1 VSACAQ
7 RFAGRSQSDLKAVYD
22 PKSLLNTLR
31 IALTPPTTDG
41 TRLTALVQE
50 LASILGLL
58 PAGIKR
64 NILYTVQFGLG
75 LLRDHVAQFLTEA
88 ARLTGRS
95 GALNLS
101 HLSPKDMTLLNHLP
115 LANRHQVFADAD
127 RR

>member
-1 VSACAQ
+1 MSACAQ
-7 RFAGRSQSDLKAVYD
+7 RFAERSKNDLKAVYD

-31 IALTPPTTDG
+31 IALKPPTTGG
-41 TRLTALVQE
+41 TRLTALAQE
-50 LASILGLL
+50 FARILGLL

-64 NILYTVQFGLG
+64 GILYTVQFGLG
-75 LLRDHVAQFLTEA
+75 LLRDHLAQFLTEA

-115 LANRHQVFADAD
+115 LANHHQVFADAD
-127 RR
+127 QR

>member
-1 VSACAQ
+1 LSKN
-7 RFAGRSQSDLKAVYD
+7 DLKAVYD

-50 LASILGLL
+50 FARILGQL

-64 NILYTVQFGLG
+64 GILYTVQFGLG

-127 RR
+127 QR

>member
-1 VSACAQ
+1 MSACAQ
-7 RFAGRSQSDLKAVYD
+7 RFAERSKSDLKAVYD

-31 IALTPPTTDG
+31 IVLKPPTTGG
-41 TRLTALVQE
+41 THLTALVLE
-50 LASILGLL
+50 FARILGLL

-64 NILYTVQFGLG
+64 GILYTVQFGLG
-75 LLRDHVAQFLTEA
+75 LLRDHLAQFLTEA

>member
-1 VSACAQ
+1 MSACAQ
-7 RFAGRSQSDLKAVYD
+7 RFAERSKSDLKAVYD
-22 PKSLLNTLR
+22 LKSLLNTLR

-50 LASILGLL
+50 FARILGQL

-64 NILYTVQFGLG
+64 GILYTVQCGLG

-101 HLSPKDMTLLNHLP
+101 HLSPKDMTLLNHVP
-115 LANRHQVFADAD
+115 LANHHQVFADAD
-127 RR
+127 QR